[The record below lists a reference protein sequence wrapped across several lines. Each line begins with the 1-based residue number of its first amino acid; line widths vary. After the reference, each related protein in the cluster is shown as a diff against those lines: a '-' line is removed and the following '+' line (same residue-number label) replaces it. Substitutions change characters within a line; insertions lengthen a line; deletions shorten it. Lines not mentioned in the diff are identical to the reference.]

1 MLHRDL
7 LCLAYCLLLLVC
19 SSSADT
25 LKTDR
30 NVYPEPVPPP
40 LPRAGST
47 FVDPTFGTTLLRVT
61 DESDGPDNKNAY
73 SYWSSLNC
81 NNTRLFYLNGN
92 TGMVCDFDAA
102 SLHIGNKR
110 PLWASALPT
119 GGLPWTEDAMWSGID
134 PDVIYTHQGMRIWA
148 YNVRSMAYSL
158 VVDLTGRIAN
168 AANLQQ
174 MSKSNDDAVFGFNL
188 QDANWQ
194 RIGFIAWKRTG
205 SFYYEMTS
213 AIDEV
218 EVDKTGQY
226 LVVMTGQQGSGGAA
240 IESRIVNLAS
250 GQTVD
255 LTDGAPDYSP
265 GHKDVGHGTVAGED
279 NWLNTINWRTLA
291 SPHSFYPLISFGN
304 DWSQGKHVS
313 MLGDDGWLLVSMF
326 VANTLPNSGLFKN
339 ELFMV
344 STDGFGR
351 VRRLCHHHSTV
362 LQSGTISYWD
372 SPRADISSDGRFAV
386 FTSNWGN
393 LSRRDVFI
401 VRIPAESEIIPPPPP
416 IAPPTVIYVDTTAVP
431 IRSSEGAAI
440 TFSLSAPAS
449 ARIEYG
455 VSGQFNLS
463 VSRPAVLKDG
473 VVLLLNLANATTY
486 NYRVVTIDAAGNEF
500 VSRVYY
506 FTTFRSMIR

>member
-1 MLHRDL
+1 VFYRVI
-7 LCLAYCLLLLVC
+7 CALLLLVC

-73 SYWSSLNC
+73 SYWPSLNI
-81 NNTRLFYLNGN
+81 NNTRLFYLSGN

-102 SLHIGNKR
+102 NLRISNKR
-110 PLWASALPT
+110 SLWASALPT
-119 GGLPWTEDAMWSGID
+119 GGLPWTEDAMWSGTD
-134 PDVIYTHQGMRIWA
+134 PDVIYTHQAMRIWA
-148 YNVRSMAYSL
+148 YNVRTNAYSL
-158 VVDLTGRIAN
+158 IVDLSGRASN

-174 MSKSNDDAVFGFNL
+174 MSKSPDDSVFGFNL

-194 RIGFIAWKRTG
+194 RIGFIAWRRSTNTLYG
-205 SFYYEMTS
+205 EFTA

-240 IESRIVNLAS
+240 IESRIVNLAT

-291 SPHSFYPLISFGN
+291 NPHSFYPLISFGS

-326 VANTLPNSGLFKN
+326 VANTLPSSGLFKN
-339 ELFMV
+339 ELFLV

-362 LQSGTISYWD
+362 LQSGIISYWD
-372 SPRADISSDGRFAV
+372 SPRGDISSDGRFAV
-386 FTSNWGN
+386 FTSNWGSS
-393 LSRRDVFI
+393 SRRDVFI
-401 VRIPAESEIIPPPPP
+401 VRIPSESEIIPPPPTSPP
-416 IAPPTVIYVDTTAVP
+416 IYLDSTGVP
-431 IRSSEGAAI
+431 LRSNEGAAI
-440 TFSLSAPAS
+440 TFSLSVPAA

-455 VSGQFNLS
+455 VLGSFNLS
-463 VSRPAVLKDG
+463 VSRPDVLRDG
-473 VVLLLNLANATTY
+473 IVLLLNLANATTY
-486 NYRVVTIDAAGNEF
+486 NYRIVAVDAAGNEF